1 MTAAKIDLKG
11 MVSDANGHYYH
22 YSGSLTTPTCNE
34 VVTWN
39 VMRKSIYVST
49 SQVRHNRYA
58 HFKSC

>member
-49 SQVRHNRYA
+49 
-58 HFKSC
+58 